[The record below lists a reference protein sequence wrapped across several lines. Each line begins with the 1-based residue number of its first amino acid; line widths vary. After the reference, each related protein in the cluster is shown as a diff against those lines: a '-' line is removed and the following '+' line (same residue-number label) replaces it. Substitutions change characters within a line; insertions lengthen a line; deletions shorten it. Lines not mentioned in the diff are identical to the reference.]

1 MEPLVLTLLLIVAAA
16 IWFARHRARRMDFWK
31 VAARYPDWAYDWFT
45 HQSCWVVVDPE
56 VKGARKPDGDE
67 FIGPHI
73 LRVPKLGGR
82 RVAVWG
88 RRDKAA
94 ASQRAFLEYRGLRSS
109 EYMPEVRVKRR

>member
-1 MEPLVLTLLLIVAAA
+1 MDVVILTLVLIVAAA
-16 IWFARHRARRMDFWK
+16 IWYARHRAHRIDFWK

-109 EYMPEVRVKRR
+109 EYMPEVRVGRR